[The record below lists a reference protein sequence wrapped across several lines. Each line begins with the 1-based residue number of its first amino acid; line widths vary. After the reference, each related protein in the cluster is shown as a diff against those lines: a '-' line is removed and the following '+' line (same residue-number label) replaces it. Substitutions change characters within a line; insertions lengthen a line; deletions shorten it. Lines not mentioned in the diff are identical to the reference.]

1 MITVSSSSADREG
14 CPPFAVLLGTN
25 EIASA
30 IAVHMERAGW
40 RVVLSHDPC
49 PPVIRR
55 GMAFHD
61 ALFGEPARVEGVEAT
76 LAETAMSIWAGL
88 SKAGGVMV
96 TPLDLMD
103 ILPVAPMDALIDA
116 RMQKHRTTPDLRS
129 LAGTTVGV
137 GPKFVTG
144 VNCDIAIETH
154 PARTGD
160 IVEIGSTADAD
171 GVPRVLGGAGRE
183 RFVYSKRPG
192 RWQCASSLG
201 ETVSEGELLGRLD
214 GVPVH
219 APITGLIR
227 GMPRDGTLI
236 ASEVKVVEIDPR
248 GSAACWTGIDQRG
261 LAIAEGVLGALDME
275 RRRRSMPKP
284 AAALELV
291 SSEPEGEPDGE
302 GRFL

>member
-1 MITVSSSSADREG
+1 MSIAPSPSVDREG
-14 CPPFAVLLGTN
+14 CPPVALLLGTN

-30 IAVHMERAGW
+30 IAVHLERAGW
-40 RVVLSHDPC
+40 RVVLSHDPF

-61 ALFGEPARVEGVEAT
+61 VLFGEPARVEGVEAT
-76 LAETAMSIWAGL
+76 LAETATSIWAGL
-88 SKAGGVMV
+88 SKAGRAMV

-103 ILPVAPMDALIDA
+103 IIPVAPLDVLVDA
-116 RMQKHRTTPDLRS
+116 RMQKHRTTPDLRC
-129 LAGTTVGV
+129 LAGTAVGV
-137 GPKFVTG
+137 GPKFFTG

-192 RWQCASSLG
+192 RWLGASSLG

-227 GMPRDGTLI
+227 GMPRDGALMP
-236 ASEVKVVEIDPR
+236 SEVKVVEIDPR
-248 GSAACWTGIDQRG
+248 GAAACWTGIDGRG
-261 LAIAEGVLGALDME
+261 RAIAEGVLGALERE
-275 RRRRSMPKP
+275 RRRRLTPRG
-284 AAALELV
+284 ATAFQRL
-291 SSEPEGEPDGE
+291 SSEPEGERDGE
-302 GRFL
+302 GRAL